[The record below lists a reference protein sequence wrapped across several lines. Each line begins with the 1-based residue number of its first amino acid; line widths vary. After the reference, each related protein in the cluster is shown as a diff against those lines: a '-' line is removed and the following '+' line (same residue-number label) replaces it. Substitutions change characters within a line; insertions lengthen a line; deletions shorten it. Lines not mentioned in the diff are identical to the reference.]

1 MKVYLVRHGQA
12 HGIGG
17 GIIRDSER
25 TLTDEGKEETSQVA
39 KGIRSIGVSLD
50 ILISSPLTRAK
61 QTAEIF
67 NAELG
72 GKLEVSDTLAPAV
85 DFSRLYRFLNK
96 FPNANEIML
105 VGHEP
110 DVGDVVKS
118 LSGGG
123 LEFRLPFPQAAV
135 CCVEVAD
142 LPPTM
147 SGTIKWMI
155 TPSIICRLAKNA

>member
-25 TLTDEGKEETSQVA
+25 TLTDEGKDETGQVA
-39 KGIRSIGVSLD
+39 KGLKTIGVSLD
-50 ILISSPLTRAK
+50 ILVSSPLTRAK

-67 NAELG
+67 KSELG
-72 GKLEVSDTLAPAV
+72 GQMEVSDSLAPAV
-85 DFSRLYRFLNK
+85 DFSRLYRFLSK
-96 FPNANEIML
+96 FPTANEIML

-110 DVGDVVKS
+110 DVGEVVKD
-118 LSGGG
+118 LSVGG

-147 SGTIKWMI
+147 SGTIKWML
-155 TPSIICRLAKNA
+155 TPSIICPLVKKD